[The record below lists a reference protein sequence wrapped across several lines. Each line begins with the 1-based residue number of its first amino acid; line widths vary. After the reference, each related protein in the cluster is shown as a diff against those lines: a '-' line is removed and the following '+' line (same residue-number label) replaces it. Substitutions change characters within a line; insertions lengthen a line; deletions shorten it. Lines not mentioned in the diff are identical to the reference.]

1 MAAESGR
8 GVVCI
13 IHHSLEPGM
22 AGAVGAAV
30 DLALPLDAVAEDA
43 AFAVIADRGEDMDRT
58 LEGVEAVGFALDDEI
73 KTFVIFVSAVMA
85 GFHDGLW
92 GGVG

>member
-8 GVVCI
+8 GVGRIV
-13 IHHSLEPGM
+13 HHALDPGM

-30 DLALPLDAVAEDA
+30 DPALPLDAVAEDA
-43 AFAVIADRGEDMDRT
+43 AFAVIADGGEDVDRA
-58 LEGVEAVGFALDDEI
+58 LEGVEAVGFARDDEI

-85 GFHDGLW
+85 GFHDGWDGL
-92 GGVG
+92 GG